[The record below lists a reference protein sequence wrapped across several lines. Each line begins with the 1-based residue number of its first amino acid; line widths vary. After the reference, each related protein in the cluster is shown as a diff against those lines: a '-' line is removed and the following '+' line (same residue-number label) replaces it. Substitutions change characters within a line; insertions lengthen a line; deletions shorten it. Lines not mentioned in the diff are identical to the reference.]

1 MSTNPSFLGR
11 YRLLNIVNTG
21 QTSRIWQAY
30 DDSANQF
37 VALKTLL
44 QDFRNNRAH
53 IGLLKWEYAVGSQ
66 LHHERVISI
75 TEYGTSRGTSYLA
88 MEWFAAPNMKMVIR
102 QGLDK
107 IGYLVPKIALQAT
120 EALAYVGSQGWV
132 HRDIKPDNFLVAE
145 DGSVK
150 LIDFALARRSKKG
163 FWAKLFTPR
172 TKIQQGTRSYMSPEQ
187 IRGLPLDERADLYS
201 LACTL
206 FELVGGRPP
215 FTGISERDLL
225 VKHLKAAPPPLPVY
239 NKNVTP
245 EFTDLVRRAMSKDPA
260 ARFDSVGDFYA
271 ELKRTRIFRR
281 DPAPPEQV
289 RETGA

>member
-1 MSTNPSFLGR
+1 MA
-11 YRLLNIVNTG
+11 I
-21 QTSRIWQAY
+21 
-30 DDSANQF
+30 
-37 VALKTLL
+37 KTLL
-44 QDFRNNRAH
+44 QDFRANRSH
-53 IGLLKWEYAVGSQ
+53 IALLKWEYGVGSQ
-66 LHHERVISI
+66 LRHERVIEI
-75 TEYGTSRGTSYLA
+75 VEYGTSRGTAYLA

-107 IGYLVPKIALQAT
+107 IGYLVPKIAAEAT

-145 DGSVK
+145 DGTVK
-150 LIDFALARRSKKG
+150 LIDFALARRSKTG

-172 TKIQQGTRSYMSPEQ
+172 TKVQQGTRSYMSPEQ
-187 IRGLPLDERADLYS
+187 IRGLPLDTRADLYS

-206 FELVGGRPP
+206 FELVGGKPP

-225 VKHLKAAPPPLPVY
+225 VKHLKAAPPPLLVY
-239 NKNVTP
+239 NKNVTN
-245 EFTDLVRRAMSKDPA
+245 EFADLIRRAMAKEPS
-260 ARFDSVGDFYA
+260 ARFDSVADFLG

-289 RETGA
+289 RDTGT